1 LQEAHFITGSGR
13 AIEMLH
19 LQAPLAGCWG
29 EPVGAANYP
38 RLLVLLSAFGC
49 SSQLRRNQ
57 GKNCQSGA
65 GEHL

>member
-1 LQEAHFITGSGR
+1 
-13 AIEMLH
+13 MLH

-29 EPVGAANYP
+29 EPVGAANYS

>member
-29 EPVGAANYP
+29 EPVGAANYSRFTGSFERVWMFEP
-38 RLLVLLSAFGC
+38 IAP
-49 SSQLRRNQ
+49 
-57 GKNCQSGA
+57 QSR
-65 GEHL
+65 